1 MPPKISVI
9 IPVFNEE
16 RTILQVI
23 DEILT
28 ILPQAHIAVFDNN
41 STDNSKNLVLEK
53 IKSLSIESA
62 PEQPKNAEYAREA
75 ETSGIHF
82 REGDS
87 IKGIEA
93 EPKWDSL
100 PQGDTINGIDSQT
113 YFQASTIDFAMRGGG
128 KQLKGRI

>member
-1 MPPKISVI
+1 MSPKISVI

-53 IKSLSIESA
+53 IKSLSIQSA
-62 PEQPKNAEYAREA
+62 SKQPKNAEYARGA
-75 ETSGIHF
+75 EPCGIPNRF
-82 REGDS
+82 GDT
-87 IKGIEA
+87 INGIEA

-113 YFQASTIDFAMRGGG
+113 HLQASTIDFAMRGGG
-128 KQLKGRI
+128 HTAL

>member
-1 MPPKISVI
+1 MSPKISVI

-53 IKSLSIESA
+53 IKSLQMESA
-62 PEQPKNAEYAREA
+62 PKQLDR
-75 ETSGIHF
+75 I
-82 REGDS
+82 
-87 IKGIEA
+87 
-93 EPKWDSL
+93 
-100 PQGDTINGIDSQT
+100 
-113 YFQASTIDFAMRGGG
+113 FAMRGGG
-128 KQLKGRI
+128 KQLFKGRI